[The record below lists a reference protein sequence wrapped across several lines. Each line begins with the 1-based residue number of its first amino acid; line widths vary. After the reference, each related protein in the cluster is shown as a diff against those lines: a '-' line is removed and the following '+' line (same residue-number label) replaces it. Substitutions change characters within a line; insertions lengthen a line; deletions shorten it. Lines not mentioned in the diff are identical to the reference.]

1 MTDRE
6 HSCHGGYRLAQRSAR
21 PPRGR
26 LIAEPQLLGSGGLSW
41 REPLF
46 HRNPLGGMGWSQSG
60 DRLPGG
66 LP

>member
-6 HSCHGGYRLAQRSAR
+6 PLCHGGYRPAQRSAR
-21 PPRGR
+21 LPRGR
-26 LIAEPQLLGSGGLSW
+26 LIAEPQLLRSGGLSW

-46 HRNPLGGMGWSQSG
+46 HRNPLGGKGWSQTG
-60 DRLPGG
+60 ARLPGG

>member
-1 MTDRE
+1 MTGRE
-6 HSCHGGYRLAQRSAR
+6 HLCHGGYTLAQRSAR

-26 LIAEPQLLGSGGLSW
+26 LRAEPQLLGSGGLSW

-46 HRNPLGGMGWSQSG
+46 HRNPLGGKGWSQTG
-60 DRLPGG
+60 ARLPGG